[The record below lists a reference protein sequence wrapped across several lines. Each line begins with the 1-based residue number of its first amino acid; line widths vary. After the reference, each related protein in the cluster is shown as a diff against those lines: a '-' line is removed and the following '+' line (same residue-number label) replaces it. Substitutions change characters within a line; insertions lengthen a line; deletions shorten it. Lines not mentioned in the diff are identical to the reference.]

1 MRQNS
6 KTYVVTNKETQF
18 VIEEER
24 ECKLDQRTV
33 KRIVEIL
40 RRGNDAQVRQ
50 KKNSVDV
57 YEVKV
62 CRASKG

>member
-1 MRQNS
+1 MRQSN

-24 ECKLDQRTV
+24 ECKLDQGTV

-62 CRASKG
+62 CRGQ

>member
-1 MRQNS
+1 MMRQSN
-6 KTYVVTNKETQF
+6 KTYVVTSKETQF
-18 VIEEER
+18 VIEEES

-50 KKNSVDV
+50 KKDAVAV

-62 CRASKG
+62 CNGQ

>member
-18 VIEEER
+18 VIEEEC

-62 CRASKG
+62 CRDQ